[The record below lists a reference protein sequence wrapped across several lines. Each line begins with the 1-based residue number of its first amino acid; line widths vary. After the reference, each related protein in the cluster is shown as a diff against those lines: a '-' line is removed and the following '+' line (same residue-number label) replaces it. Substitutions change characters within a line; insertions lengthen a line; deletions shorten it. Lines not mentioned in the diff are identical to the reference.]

1 MAISTAI
8 LASYYLYSFCN
19 GRMIHVH
26 VEMKLGTWKQT
37 KKKSVIEEMGLDID
51 MKISGRLTA
60 GLLI

>member
-1 MAISTAI
+1 
-8 LASYYLYSFCN
+8 
-19 GRMIHVH
+19 MIHVH